1 MNVSKEGKK
10 FLIDMKVY
18 LLTKGI
24 KEDDINNFLEDAELH
39 LIEGEKEG
47 KTVTDIFGDSPK
59 EYAEELAEEMEVDK
73 RGNVKSLVTSIV
85 SIGGY
90 WILNSILFSNPNHH
104 LTISNVDLI
113 GYPIILLLSIIITV
127 VALKMSSFK
136 SKLIEFSIIYVMV
149 MIPILLLVL
158 IKFVDKWMG
167 IPIIQ
172 LSGSQSFILAGIIFL
187 VLIIINFYLLR
198 WIGVLTMILPISV
211 MFIFEGLAKQNL
223 YWSIL
228 QMFLA
233 YGSLALLFLWD
244 NKMENI
250 KNKV

>member
-73 RGNVKSLVTSIV
+73 RENVKSLVTSIV

-113 GYPIILLLSIIITV
+113 GYPIILLLSIIVTV

-158 IKFVDKWMG
+158 IKFVDEWMG

-172 LSGSQSFILAGIIFL
+172 LSESQSFILAGIIFL

-198 WIGVLTMILPISV
+198 WIGVLTIILPISV

-223 YWSIL
+223 YWSIP

-233 YGSLALLFLWD
+233 YGSLALLFLWY
-244 NKMENI
+244 NKMENK

>member
-39 LIEGEKEG
+39 LIEGEKGG

-73 RGNVKSLVTSIV
+73 RENIKSLVTSIV

-187 VLIIINFYLLR
+187 VLIIIDFYLLR
-198 WIGVLTMILPISV
+198 WIGVLTIILPISV

-233 YGSLALLFLWD
+233 YGSLALLFLWY